1 MAKYTDADC
10 RLCRREGC
18 KLFLKGDRCLSNKC
32 AMERYPLQP
41 GQHGANSIKKKTT
54 EYGSQLREKQ
64 KIKRYYGLLE
74 KQFHKTYE
82 LAEKMRGNTGENMLT
97 LLERRLDN
105 VVYRMG
111 MGTSRAQSR
120 QIVNHGHIEVN
131 GKKVNIPSYIVKVG
145 DIISVKEN
153 KQKNAIFDGV
163 SKLKISTPKWMEFD
177 AKELKGKINAL
188 PTREDIDMNFRE
200 HLVIELYSK

>member
-1 MAKYTDADC
+1 MAKYTDANC

-18 KLFLKGDRCLSNKC
+18 KLFLKGDRCLTKKC
-32 AMERYPLQP
+32 AMERFPQVP
-41 GQHGANSIKKKTT
+41 GQHGANSMRKKTT

-64 KIKRYYGLLE
+64 KIKRYYGMLE

-82 LAEKMRGNTGENMLT
+82 MAEKMRGNTGENMLS

-111 MGTSRAQSR
+111 MGASRAQSR

-131 GKKVNIPSYIVKVG
+131 VIT
-145 DIISVKEN
+145 VKESKRN
-153 KQKNAIFDGV
+153 NAIFDGI
-163 SKLKISTPKWMEFD
+163 SKMKISTPKWLEFD
-177 AKELKGKINAL
+177 AKSLTGKINAL